1 MVLFILAPSVPIL
14 QPGRQ
19 KIIKLGKQKQVKRKM
34 NEKLGN
40 YKGLIY
46 LIFNELLQT
55 VKRLTMKFLVS
66 SATCK
71 LFKTTELLQTF
82 F

>member
-1 MVLFILAPSVPIL
+1 
-14 QPGRQ
+14 
-19 KIIKLGKQKQVKRKM
+19 M